1 MKVLHV
7 IRREYVENVRR
18 RSFIV
23 STLLVPVVMTAFFV
37 LPLLLS
43 LFVPERQYRVVVVD
57 QVGGVGPEVAASL
70 ADTLKSGER
79 MYVVESVDAR
89 PDATGDRFADE
100 RAARIQA
107 VQDGEVDIVI
117 AVPSTALEDG
127 KTEYITRDARGFSI
141 FERFTDVVSDAVIQR
156 RLAAEGLDFARVK
169 TLSVPVAMEMRQIG
183 AAGDV
188 RERSFIAEYALVFIF
203 VMILYMAILSWG
215 MTISRSIVEEKGSRV
230 IEVLLSSL
238 TPRDLMVG
246 KLVGVGAA
254 GLTQLS
260 VWGLGGLAMST
271 ASGAI
276 ALLAPLDIAPAV
288 FGYLILYFLLGFLL
302 YSALFMAAGA
312 VCSTEQDAQQF
323 QGLITMPMIVPIMA
337 LFLLIQNPSSTFAV
351 TLSMIPLFTPMI
363 MLARIILLEPPVWQ
377 IVLSVVLLL
386 ATIYFAVV
394 FAARVFRVG
403 ILLYGKRPSLREMVH
418 WYKLAK

>member
-1 MKVLHV
+1 
-7 IRREYVENVRR
+7 
-18 RSFIV
+18 
-23 STLLVPVVMTAFFV
+23 
-37 LPLLLS
+37 
-43 LFVPERQYRVVVVD
+43 
-57 QVGGVGPEVAASL
+57 
-70 ADTLKSGER
+70 

-89 PDATGDRFADE
+89 AVAGSAADERFANE
-100 RAARIQA
+100 RAARIDE
-107 VQDGEVDIVI
+107 VQRGEVDIVI
-117 AVPSTALEDG
+117 AVPSSVLASG
-127 KTEYITRDARGFSI
+127 KAEYITREARGFSI
-141 FERFTDVVSDAVIQR
+141 LERFTDVVSDAVIQR

-169 TLSVPVAMEMRQIG
+169 ALSEPVAMEMRQVD
-183 AAGDV
+183 ATGDLE
-188 RERSFIAEYALVFIF
+188 ERSFIAEYGLVFIF

-246 KLVGVGAA
+246 KLVGVGCA

-276 ALLAPLDIAPAV
+276 AMLSPLDIPPAV
-288 FGYLILYFLLGFLL
+288 FGYLVLYFLLGFLL
-302 YSALFMAAGA
+302 YSSLFMAAGA

-323 QGLITMPMIVPIMA
+323 QGLITMPMIVPIMT

-351 TLSMIPLFTPMI
+351 TLSLIPLFAPMM
-363 MLARIILLEPPVWQ
+363 MLARIILLEPPLWQ
-377 IVLSVVLLL
+377 IALSVVLLL
-386 ATIYFAVV
+386 ATIYFAVT

-403 ILLYGKRPSLREMVH
+403 ILIYGKRPSLRELVH
-418 WYKLAK
+418 WYRLAK

>member
-23 STLLVPVVMTAFFV
+23 STLLVPVVMAAFFV
-37 LPLLLS
+37 LPLLLA

-57 QVGGVGPEVAASL
+57 EVGGVGPEVAAAL
-70 ADTLKSGER
+70 VDTLKSGKPT
-79 MYVVESVDAR
+79 YLVESVDAK
-89 PDATGDRFADE
+89 ADDFTHE
-100 RAARIQA
+100 RAARIEA
-107 VQDGEVDIVI
+107 VQRGEVDIVI
-117 AVPSTALEDG
+117 AVPSSVVGDG
-127 KTEYITRDARGFSI
+127 QAEYITRDARGFSI
-141 FERFTDVVSDAVIQR
+141 LERFTDVVSDAVVQH
-156 RLAAEGLDFARVK
+156 RLAAEGLDFARVQA
-169 TLSVPVAMEMRQIG
+169 LSAPVAMEMRQVD
-183 AAGDV
+183 AAGDM
-188 RERSFIAEYALVFIF
+188 RQRSFIAEYGLVFIF

-215 MTISRSIVEEKGSRV
+215 LAISRSIVEEKGSRV

-246 KLVGVGAA
+246 KLVGVGCA

-276 ALLAPLDIAPAV
+276 ALLSPLDIPPAV
-288 FGYLILYFLLGFLL
+288 FGYLIVFFVLGYLL

-323 QGLITMPMIVPIMA
+323 QGLITMPMIVPVMT

-351 TLSMIPLFTPMI
+351 ALSMIPLFAPMI
-363 MLARIILLEPPVWQ
+363 MLARIILLEPPLWQ
-377 IVLSVVLLL
+377 IALSVVLLL